1 MLRIFELGVAEAA
14 GERGGP
20 GTVGR
25 GDPRGR
31 EAAHTTSS
39 GCTRVQQMPN
49 FVRSVSC
56 VPSTPKRAKC
66 HVAGGPQA
74 LARAV
79 TAFLGEPVGRRG
91 ARGVMSSGW

>member
-66 HVAGGPQA
+66 TLQGCHQPWRGH
-74 LARAV
+74 
-79 TAFLGEPVGRRG
+79 TAFLGEQVGRGG
-91 ARGVMSSGW
+91 AGGVMSSDW

>member
-1 MLRIFELGVAEAA
+1 MGVLRIFELGVAEAA

-39 GCTRVQQMPN
+39 GCTRVQQMPYMCRLCAIRD
-49 FVRSVSC
+49 VLR
-56 VPSTPKRAKC
+56 
-66 HVAGGPQA
+66 GPQMPSSQPSPS
-74 LARAV
+74 
-79 TAFLGEPVGRRG
+79 LGWPTLTETPG
-91 ARGVMSSGW
+91 AAAAN